1 MTSRGLIKLAARAA
15 VRRLLRPVVFAAVV
29 ATVAAPLAA
38 RAQDVNLSRL
48 DDEPANRVHLR
59 TGAEHGFVT
68 SVGYARAI
76 SLLDRRVLLMTDVTV
91 PLGGLDA
98 SDYRVRAGAL
108 VPIAGTRRW
117 RLAGSVAPTLRGT
130 KNAAGS
136 LTSLGTDLGLQ
147 GGFYARHWFIAAET
161 GFDWAISTHVTH
173 SHEYRDRVYEAARNG
188 WYAMPGAIVRYGLQ
202 AGASFGR
209 HDLVLRAGQMVE
221 VGGEKPILPFYGTL
235 ALDTRW

>member
-1 MTSRGLIKLAARAA
+1 MASLA
-15 VRRLLRPVVFAAVV
+15 V
-29 ATVAAPLAA
+29 

-48 DDEPANRVHLR
+48 DDEPVNRVHLR

-68 SVGYARAI
+68 SVGYARTI
-76 SLLDRRVLLMTDVTV
+76 SLLDRRVLLTGDVTM

-108 VPIAGTRRW
+108 VPVVGMRRW
-117 RLAGSVAPTLRGT
+117 RIAGSLAPTMRGT
-130 KNAAGS
+130 ENPAS
-136 LTSLGTDLGLQ
+136 RLTSLGADLSLQ
-147 GGFYARHWFIAAET
+147 GGFYARHWFVAGET
-161 GFDWAISTHVTH
+161 GFDWALSTHVTH
-173 SHEYRDRVYEAARNG
+173 SREYRERVYEGARNA

-221 VGGEKPILPFYGTL
+221 VGGEKPLLPFYGTL
-235 ALDTRW
+235 ALNTRW